1 MLNNILEISS
11 RAKRGGRV
19 PIKIAL
25 LKIHENIEETNDN
38 GLHWNEDY
46 VMNAME
52 SAISMPICAEFAT
65 EDKSIP
71 LGHGLTGSAVDENG
85 IREPLFENSET
96 VGVIEK
102 VSIETIQKD
111 NEDIKAL
118 VGEGVLFNQRYPAFV
133 KWVRNNYA
141 NSVVDTSI
149 EICGLSENDNKIIYL
164 EENPTEEYRTP
175 LSFQFS
181 GTAILSVTP
190 ADKNAVVL
198 EVAQK
203 QNKEEENKMEFDM
216 NEVKKVIA
224 DTINELNNK
233 ETQFTAEVT
242 ELNSKLEA
250 KDTVI
255 AEKDAE
261 LCAKDEQ
268 IVELNAT
275 IEQVR
280 QALQDMETE
289 RQGWWAE
296 REALEKQLGELKAK
310 ERLGELN
317 SAIEGFTEEE
327 KKFAESEINSFN
339 ENPMDGNIDAIV
351 SKIYEGIGQA
361 SKKATE
367 EAKIAEQNANKNVEL
382 DDIFAEMNS
391 VKTVEDEEDIN
402 IF

>member
-1 MLNNILEISS
+1 MFNNILEIST

-25 LKIHENIEETNDN
+25 LKIHEDEKETNDN
-38 GLHWNEDY
+38 GLHWNEDF
-46 VMNAME
+46 VINAME

-65 EDKSIP
+65 DDKSVP
-71 LGHGLTGSAVDENG
+71 LGHGLTGSTVDENG

-102 VSIETIQKD
+102 ASIEIIQKD
-111 NEDIKAL
+111 GKDIKAL

-149 EICGLSENDNKIIYL
+149 EICGLSENDNKIVYF

-175 LSFQFS
+175 QYFQFS

-203 QNKEEENKMEFDM
+203 QNKEEMNKMEFDM
-216 NEVKKVIA
+216 NEIKKVVT

-233 ETQFTAEVT
+233 EMQFETKVA
-242 ELNSKLEA
+242 ELNSQLEE
-250 KDTVI
+250 KDAVI
-255 AEKDAE
+255 AEKDTE
-261 LCAKDEQ
+261 LCSKDEQ

-317 SAIEGFTEEE
+317 SAIECFTEEE
-327 KKFAESEINSFN
+327 QKYAESEINSFN

-351 SKIYEGIGQA
+351 SKIYEGIGHA
-361 SKKATE
+361 SKQAEE
-367 EAKIAEQNANKNVEL
+367 EAKVAEQNAAKNVEL

-391 VKTVEDEEDIN
+391 VNPVEQEEDIN

>member
-1 MLNNILEISS
+1 
-11 RAKRGGRV
+11 
-19 PIKIAL
+19 
-25 LKIHENIEETNDN
+25 
-38 GLHWNEDY
+38 
-46 VMNAME
+46 
-52 SAISMPICAEFAT
+52 
-65 EDKSIP
+65 
-71 LGHGLTGSAVDENG
+71 
-85 IREPLFENSET
+85 
-96 VGVIEK
+96 
-102 VSIETIQKD
+102 
-111 NEDIKAL
+111 
-118 VGEGVLFNQRYPAFV
+118 
-133 KWVRNNYA
+133 
-141 NSVVDTSI
+141 
-149 EICGLSENDNKIIYL
+149 
-164 EENPTEEYRTP
+164 
-175 LSFQFS
+175 
-181 GTAILSVTP
+181 
-190 ADKNAVVL
+190 
-198 EVAQK
+198 
-203 QNKEEENKMEFDM
+203 M

-289 RQGWWAE
+289 RQGWCSE